1 MEESGTVEKIKI
13 GISTCLLGRNVRYDG
28 GHQWDRYLTETLG
41 RYFTYIPVCP
51 EVEYGLPVPRE
62 AMRLVGDPTSP
73 RLVTIRTGIDH
84 TAGMQSWAVGKLQE
98 LEPESLCGFIFKSK
112 SPSSGMTAVKVYV
125 PGGMPVKR
133 GVGIFA
139 AAFAARFPLLPAE
152 EDGRLHDPA
161 LRENF
166 IERVFVYRRW
176 QLLMAGRPKFRD
188 LERFHREHKLLVM
201 SHSVRH
207 LTILGRLVANHEQLP
222 FDQAAAAYLQVLM
235 EGLKLIATPKKQTN
249 VLMHM
254 LGYFKKV
261 LTPEDKKEML
271 ELIER
276 YRLGRLPLIVPVTM
290 LTHYVRKFSSPYLQ
304 EQLYLNPHPAELMLR
319 NHS

>member
-1 MEESGTVEKIKI
+1 MRIPENMEKIKI
-13 GISTCLLGRNVRYDG
+13 GISACLLGQHVRYDG

-41 RYFTYIPVCP
+41 RYFSWVPVCP

-62 AMRLVGDPTSP
+62 AMRLIGDPAAP
-73 RLVTIRTGIDH
+73 RLVTIRSGTDH
-84 TAGMQSWAVGKLQE
+84 TEGMQAWAAGRLQR
-98 LEPESLCGFIFKSK
+98 LEQEALCGFIFKSK
-112 SPSSGMTAVKVYV
+112 SPSSGMAAVKVYT

-139 AAFAARFPLLPAE
+139 AAFMARFPLLPVE
-152 EDGRLHDPA
+152 EDGRLHDPV

-176 QLLMAGRPKFRD
+176 QLLLAGRPKFRN
-188 LERFHREHKLLVM
+188 LEEFHREHKLLVM
-201 SHSVRH
+201 SHSVKH

-222 FDQAAAAYLQVLM
+222 FAAAAGAYLQVLM
-235 EGLKLIATPKKQTN
+235 EGLRLTATPKKQAN
-249 VLMHM
+249 VLLHM

-261 LTPEDKKEML
+261 LAPEDKQEL
-271 ELIER
+271 LDLIER
-276 YRLGRLPLIVPVTM
+276 YRRGALPLIVPVTM
-290 LTHYVRKFSSPYLQ
+290 LTHYVRKFHEPYLQ
-304 EQLYLNPHPAELMLR
+304 DQIYLNPHPAELMLR